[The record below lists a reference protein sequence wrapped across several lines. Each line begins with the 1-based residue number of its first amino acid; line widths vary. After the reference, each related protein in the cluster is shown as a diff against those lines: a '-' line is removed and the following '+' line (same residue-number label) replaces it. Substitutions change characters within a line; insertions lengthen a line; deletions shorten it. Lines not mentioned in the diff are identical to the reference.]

1 MENKTI
7 RWAQKLA
14 ALAQS
19 GLTYSENPYEIERYQ
34 QIRQIA
40 AEMMANKTGT
50 DKQKITKLFTEQNG
64 YATPKIDVRA
74 AVFKDKKVLLV
85 KERADGKWT
94 LPGGYADV
102 DDSPS
107 NAVERETKEE
117 SGFDVKTIKLAAL
130 YDRNKHPHKPAFAF
144 HLWKAFFICKITAGK
159 PTPSYETPEVDF
171 FSLNQLPLLSAS
183 RVLPRQIE
191 RMYQHHLDVSIPTD
205 FD

>member
-1 MENKTI
+1 MEKLNI

-19 GLTYSENPYEIERYQ
+19 GLTYSQNPYEIERYQ

-40 AEMMANKTGT
+40 AEIMAKSA
-50 DKQKITKLFTEQNG
+50 DKDTTRIIKLLSEQKG

-74 AVFKDKKVLLV
+74 AVFKNEKVLLV
-85 KERADGKWT
+85 KERVDGKWT

-107 NAVERETKEE
+107 RAVERETKEE
-117 SGFDVKTIKLAAL
+117 SGLEVKTKKLAAL
-130 YDRNKHPHKPAFAF
+130 YDRNKHPHTPALTF
-144 HLWKAFFICKITAGK
+144 HLWKVFFICQIIGGKIKT
-159 PTPSYETPEVDF
+159 SYETTEVDF
-171 FSLNQLPLLSAS
+171 FSLNQLPILSRS
-183 RVLPRQIE
+183 RILPEQIH
-191 RMYQHHLDVSIPTD
+191 RMYQHHIDNSIPAD